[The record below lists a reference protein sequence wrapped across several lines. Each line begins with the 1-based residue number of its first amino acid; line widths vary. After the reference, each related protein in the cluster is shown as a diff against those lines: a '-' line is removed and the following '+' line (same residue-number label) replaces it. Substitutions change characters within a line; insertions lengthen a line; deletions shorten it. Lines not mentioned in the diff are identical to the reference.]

1 MRKAIVYCI
10 QAWGGVENAKEDPV
24 GSPVASG
31 DLSIQQEGRGAHKS
45 SWSKDAAVEDHSGV
59 VEALMVK

>member
-1 MRKAIVYCI
+1 MLGI
-10 QAWGGVENAKEDPV
+10 ENAKEDPV

-59 VEALMVK
+59 VAALMVK